1 MLEQY
6 RTMKERYPNY
16 ILFFRLGDFF
26 EMFDRDAEE
35 VSKELELT
43 LTSRAGVPMCGVPH
57 HSALSY
63 IKRLIENGHRVAVCE
78 QTEDPALAKG
88 LVRREVVRVIS
99 PGTVVDEG
107 MLDEGRNNYILCLLY
122 DGKECGMVF
131 ADVST
136 GEIHLVQKA
145 GKDVSE
151 LTKGII
157 GELDGYMPVEILFN
171 EKFLDLDQVHIYIT
185 DKLYRC
191 IADVLP
197 DEKYEPDNTEALD
210 RQFVA
215 EGTIPENMGLC
226 KKALY
231 ALYNYINENYK
242 DDTARTVKLI
252 VHGGSDYME
261 LNLSAR
267 RNLELTETMRGREY
281 RGSLLWVLDKTRTG
295 LGKRRLKQVITQ
307 PLMKP
312 MKILERLDAVEELS
326 SDMAGLEELRDSLEG
341 I

>member
-1 MLEQY
+1 MGKTEKSEKNTPMLEQY

-136 GEIHLVQKA
+136 GESGQ
-145 GKDVSE
+145 GR
-151 LTKGII
+151 
-157 GELDGYMPVEILFN
+157 FR
-171 EKFLDLDQVHIYIT
+171 T
-185 DKLYRC
+185 D
-191 IADVLP
+191 
-197 DEKYEPDNTEALD
+197 
-210 RQFVA
+210 
-215 EGTIPENMGLC
+215 EGN
-226 KKALY
+226 
-231 ALYNYINENYK
+231 N
-242 DDTARTVKLI
+242 R
-252 VHGGSDYME
+252 
-261 LNLSAR
+261 
-267 RNLELTETMRGREY
+267 
-281 RGSLLWVLDKTRTG
+281 
-295 LGKRRLKQVITQ
+295 
-307 PLMKP
+307 
-312 MKILERLDAVEELS
+312 
-326 SDMAGLEELRDSLEG
+326 
-341 I
+341 